1 MTDIPACKNCSHY
14 YEFDEFIG
22 FCKFHTFPRLDYIN
36 GEINNIH
43 MIAFQAREQEDR
55 CGSEGRDFVQRE
67 VEEEK
72 NKSFSYRKWLKEFF
86 TTNCM
91 F

>member
-14 YEFDEFIG
+14 YVVDDFLPC
-22 FCKFHTFPRLDYIN
+22 CKFHYFERPDYIN
-36 GEINNIH
+36 GRAEKID

-67 VEEEK
+67 EEEDEP
-72 NKSFSYRKWLKEFF
+72 FSYRKWLKRFF
-86 TTNCM
+86 TTNWM